1 MQQDHL
7 SSAHDTRKQDE
18 TPVLE
23 WISAAI
29 GLVLTVA
36 MLGFIGWQALSG
48 AGGATTPALSVQAGR
63 IHPTAGGY
71 LVEFEASNRSPR
83 TAAAV
88 EVEATLEAAGSQPVT
103 SVVSLDYVPG
113 DSSQRGGVVL
123 PADPRTGRLTLRVT
137 GYAEP

>member
-1 MQQDHL
+1 MTDPA
-7 SSAHDTRKQDE
+7 SSGEELPRIAI
-18 TPVLE
+18 L
-23 WISAAI
+23 AGAI
-29 GLVLTVA
+29 GFLLTSG
-36 MLGFIGWQALSG
+36 LIGFIGWQALSG

-71 LVEFEASNRSPR
+71 LVEFEARNRSPR

-88 EVEATLEAAGSQPVT
+88 EVEATLEIAGSQPVT